1 MIDIFQ
7 VLIDT
12 FDLPDVCFKIQSSP
26 FFQEINL
33 HWYYKRLNFKSVIN
47 LNARSKKKNQGAV
60 VSKNIKWA
68 FLRRRRLLQQV
79 RCFRTPKNYGIFS
92 DLKLMTFICQ
102 RIFLKRVYKICQIAS
117 NLVLK
122 LM

>member
-26 FFQEINL
+26 FFRKSIYTGTIKGSILKASLTLMPGQCKKIREQL
-33 HWYYKRLNFKSVIN
+33 FPKTLNGHFCVGEDCCS
-47 LNARSKKKNQGAV
+47 RCV
-60 VSKNIKWA
+60 VFGPQKIMEY
-68 FLRRRRLLQQV
+68 FQ
-79 RCFRTPKNYGIFS
+79 T
-92 DLKLMTFICQ
+92 LKLMTFICQ